1 MANHKSAQKRIR
13 QTIKKN
19 ELNRSRR
26 SKIRTITKAALEAIA
41 GGDAKTAVEAVRR
54 SESAL
59 ARGVSKGVMH
69 WKTAA
74 RKTSRLAKKAK
85 ALA

>member
-13 QTIKKN
+13 QTEKRN
-19 ELNRSRR
+19 ELNRARR
-26 SKIRTITKAALEAIA
+26 SKIRTITRSALEAIA
-41 GGDAKTAVEAVRR
+41 KGDANEAKTSVRKA
-54 SESAL
+54 ESAL
-59 ARGVSKGVMH
+59 ARGVSKGVVH

-85 ALA
+85 KV

>member
-1 MANHKSAQKRIR
+1 MANHKSSQKRIR
-13 QTIKKN
+13 QTEKKN
-19 ELNRSRR
+19 ELNRARR
-26 SKIRTITKAALEAIA
+26 SKIRTITRSALEAVASGDAKAALTTVR
-41 GGDAKTAVEAVRR
+41 TA
-54 SESAL
+54 ESAL
-59 ARGVSKGVMH
+59 ARGVTKGVIH